1 MENIEQKNKICLI
14 NTPELLSVYGKIQK
28 FVPPTAPPLGLLYIA
43 AVLEKEGFPVNIIDS
58 YAEHYDVHMTV
69 KEVLKFNPDIV
80 GITATT
86 PTFGNAL
93 RIAQTLK
100 KVNPHVT
107 IVMGGP
113 HITPTGKIIMK
124 KHECIDICVKHEG
137 EYTFLELAQ
146 NKPKDSILG
155 IFYRDK
161 EGEIIINADRPLL
174 QNLDELPFP
183 ARHLIDLS
191 KYHHVLFSSYG
202 EPLTEMITA
211 RGCPFRCTF
220 CASKITNGVGARFR
234 SVENVMAEVD
244 ELISKYGIKVIEF
257 RDDTLTINP
266 SRFKQLCEEIK
277 KRNISFI
284 GNGKVNIISKFPEMA
299 QQAKDAGCKLLM
311 FGCESAEQKILDAYL
326 KAQTVEDIKTA
337 FKIVN
342 KVGLDTLAFFIL
354 GSPLETYDTAKKTIN
369 LAKEI
374 NPTFVEF
381 FLLNPHPGTSSE
393 DEAKQIGM
401 MTNINW
407 EEINT
412 PQWFNP
418 TISHPSFTQ
427 EELQK
432 LLKSAY
438 RQFYF
443 RPKYITSLFLKM
455 NTYNKFKRYTNL
467 ARAMLHMT

>member
-1 MENIEQKNKICLI
+1 MSKKRICLI
-14 NTPELLSVYGKIQK
+14 NTPELLSVYGKVQK
-28 FVPPTAPPLGLLYIA
+28 FIPPTAPPLGLLYIA
-43 AVLEKEGFPVNIIDS
+43 AVLERDYFPVKVIDS
-58 YAEHYDVHMTV
+58 YAEHYDVSMTV
-69 KEVLKFNPDIV
+69 KETMKFNPDIV

-93 RIAQTLK
+93 KIAQELK
-100 KVNPHVT
+100 KVKPEVL
-107 IVMGGP
+107 IVVGGP
-113 HITPTGKIIMK
+113 HITPTGKIILE

-137 EYTFLELAQ
+137 EYTFLELA
-146 NKPKDSILG
+146 NDRPLELILG
-155 IFYRDK
+155 IFYRKKD
-161 EGEIIINADRPLL
+161 GRIITNPDRPLL
-174 QNLDELPFP
+174 QDLDELPFP

-220 CASKITNGVGARFR
+220 CASKITNGVGVRFR
-234 SVENVMAEVD
+234 SVENVMKEVD
-244 ELISKYGIKVIEF
+244 ELITKYGIKVIEF

-266 SRFKQLCEEIK
+266 TRFKQLCEELK

-284 GNGKVNIISKFPEMA
+284 GNGKVNIIASFPEMA
-299 QQAKDAGCKLLM
+299 KQAKDAGCKLLM
-311 FGCESAEQKILDAYL
+311 FGCESGEQKILDAYL
-326 KAQTVEDIKTA
+326 KAQKVDDIRKA
-337 FKIVN
+337 FEIVN

-354 GSPLETYDTAKKTIN
+354 GSPLETLETAEKTIK

-374 NPTFVEF
+374 NPTFAEF
-381 FLLNPHPGTSSE
+381 FLLNPHPGTNAE

-407 EEINT
+407 EEIDT

-418 TISHPSFTQ
+418 TISHPIFS
-427 EELQK
+427 EDELK
-432 LLKSAY
+432 KMLKSAY

-443 RPKYITSLFLKM
+443 RPKYVMKLILKM
-455 NTYNKFKRYTNL
+455 NTLDKFKRYTNL
-467 ARAMLHMT
+467 ARAMISMT